1 MKSVQIRTRKTPY
14 LDAFLA
20 VYAKRNLS
28 PWSNQF
34 NIDLREFPIFSEVS
48 LLFEQNTPPSQMFD
62 MVWDTPLILPS
73 KVSEN
78 LPRKF
83 ILIHS
88 VTKNVKCFNSFNK
101 LCQTS

>member
-34 NIDLREFPIFSEVS
+34 NIDLTRISDIFRGVS
-48 LLFEQNTPPSQMFD
+48 TILTKHSSISD
-62 MVWDTPLILPS
+62 VWHGLGYA
-73 KVSEN
+73 
-78 LPRKF
+78 
-83 ILIHS
+83 
-88 VTKNVKCFNSFNK
+88 FNI
-101 LCQTS
+101 TI